1 MKLICDGPAEHLK
14 LNQKNSTTTST
25 ATGDPHIHNPHLP
38 HPQYKYQ
45 YHQLTKTADTDT
57 EDELKAPL
65 LTINQRL
72 NEIYVSS
79 SGEPRRR
86 PTTSTTTN
94 HNNNNSNRPEI
105 HQLSNYTPRH
115 KFCPFP
121 SRRDIN
127 HRLSIWY
134 A

>member
-14 LNQKNSTTTST
+14 INQKNCT
-25 ATGDPHIHNPHLP
+25 ATGDPHN
-38 HPQYKYQ
+38 YKYQ
-45 YHQLTKTADTDT
+45 YHQLTKSTTDTDT

-65 LTINQRL
+65 LSINQRL
-72 NEIYVSS
+72 NEILS
-79 SGEPRRR
+79 
-86 PTTSTTTN
+86 
-94 HNNNNSNRPEI
+94 NNS
-105 HQLSNYTPRH
+105 QAAADLQSYAPRH